1 MTFKQIA
8 IGLFTILII
17 LQLFSLYNQNL
28 KAAEIVYVD
37 SNKLLENYQGM
48 QAARQAFQQKA
59 NIWQANIDTLKAEL
73 DREIRSYETG
83 KSGMSAKERSL
94 TEELIKTKRQQF
106 IDYQQGIQQKSQQE
120 DYQMTEQVL
129 IEVNTFIEQYGKQHG
144 YKMVLGANNSGNI
157 VYGDEALD
165 ITNELQEALNA
176 QYQGL

>member
-8 IGLFTILII
+8 VGLFTILII

-59 NIWQANIDTLKAEL
+59 SIWQANIDTLKAEL

-83 KSGMSAKERSL
+83 KSSMSAKERSL
-94 TEELIKTKRQQF
+94 NEELIKTKRQQF

-157 VYGDEALD
+157 VYGEETLD
-165 ITNELQEALNA
+165 ITDELQEALNA